1 MYILCKHSNIMS
13 VYPIYARFMLY
24 LCNNYVNGT
33 FLGSD
38 GKTYQSSD
46 SKGTATSALY
56 KSHTIKMLS
65 SGDFLAGDVILIR
78 FRLFADE
85 LTYGWGWVIDNLKVQ
100 VPPPPP
106 ILATEQTSER
116 VLTLSPNPSPDEI
129 LISTNLAKPGPVKME
144 VISSKG
150 VKIMARQFLA
160 DESTFN
166 QKIDLKD
173 LATGTYIV
181 RLYTESGIVVKRFV
195 VNK

>member
-1 MYILCKHSNIMS
+1 
-13 VYPIYARFMLY
+13 
-24 LCNNYVNGT
+24 
-33 FLGSD
+33 
-38 GKTYQSSD
+38 
-46 SKGTATSALY
+46 
-56 KSHTIKMLS
+56 MLS
-65 SGDFLAGDVILIR
+65 SGEFNAGETVLIR
-78 FRLFADE
+78 FRLFSDE
-85 LTYGWGWVIDNLKVQ
+85 LTYGWGWVIDNIKVQ

-129 LISTNLAKPGPVKME
+129 LISTNLQKPGSVKME

-150 VKIMARQFLA
+150 VKIMDREFLA
-160 DESTFN
+160 DVSTFN

-181 RLYTESGIVVKRFV
+181 RLHTESGIVVKRFV

>member
-1 MYILCKHSNIMS
+1 M
-13 VYPIYARFMLY
+13 
-24 LCNNYVNGT
+24 
-33 FLGSD
+33 
-38 GKTYQSSD
+38 
-46 SKGTATSALY
+46 
-56 KSHTIKMLS
+56 
-65 SGDFLAGDVILIR
+65 
-78 FRLFADE
+78 
-85 LTYGWGWVIDNLKVQ
+85 IDNLKVQ

-129 LISTNLAKPGPVKME
+129 LISTNLQKPGPVKME

-150 VKIMARQFLA
+150 VKIMAREFLA
-160 DESTFN
+160 DVSTFN